1 MRLKSITTILLLIGL
16 IGNIQ
21 AQSIYEFTPEATHW
35 VDSVYKSLSKKQR
48 IAQLIVVRLSEKTP
62 GGVVFYTKRVD
73 SLVRKY
79 NIGSICIFQ
88 GGPVYQANILNDLQG
103 KAQTPILI
111 CVDGETGLGMRMAD
125 SVMRLPDQ
133 LTMGAVQDEGLIY
146 RAGRVIGEQC
156 KRMGIQVN
164 YAPVVD
170 INNNAANPVIGV
182 RSFGEDKYKVAYL
195 GIAIMKGMQDAG
207 IMACAKH
214 FPGHGDVSVDS
225 HLDLPVINKSIADLD
240 SLELYPFKKIFEAG
254 VGSVMVA
261 HLSIPAIDATPH
273 QPTTLSKANVSDL
286 LRNEMHFNGI
296 SFTDGL
302 EMKGVTKYYSNGAIA
317 VQSLLAGNDMLC
329 LPQDAADAIEQISK
343 AIHKGILS
351 ADSIEAKVK
360 KVLYA
365 KYHTGLIQKPIID
378 TKNLTADLNTDVPAI
393 RKDIA
398 EHALTVLQ
406 WNKKISLPIDSTA
419 RIAYILIGD
428 QNDNTISSRL
438 KKEYKADVFYLD
450 YKAEHFVIEK
460 LLEQLKT
467 NYDIVITGLHKY
479 RGGIASNF
487 GISAQVSTFINKAS
501 QQTNSLVLAFG
512 NPYGLKEICN
522 VNNLICMYEDDV
534 IFQHAAV
541 DWLKGKFTAT
551 GRLPVT
557 ICEQLRAGSGIAVSL
572 SKKMLQSP
580 EEAGFES
587 SVLIQID
594 SIINTAIDKYA
605 MPGCEVLIA
614 KNNSI
619 VWNKAYGHFTYDR
632 LEKVNVQS
640 VYDLASVTKVAATTL
655 AVMKLFEL
663 GQLEL
668 GRPIV
673 HYLPWTA
680 GSNKA
685 FITIRELL
693 LHQGGM
699 LAYIPFYKET
709 IDAKSG
715 DPLPELYQQISDSQY
730 AIPVAANMFL
740 RKDWKDSIYQ
750 RILQSKISS
759 NPSYVYSDN
768 DFIFLG
774 LIVEAITGK
783 SLDNYLYET
792 FYEPMELPNIHFTPL
807 QFIAEKNIV
816 PTEWEMQF
824 REQLIK
830 GYVHDPGAA
839 MLGGVAGHAGLFSNA
854 EDVAS
859 IFMMLLNKGEW
870 NGKKY
875 LKSETIN
882 TFTAYQSSV
891 SRRGLGFDKPE
902 KDNLNRKEPYP
913 AQSCS
918 PLTFGHTGFTGTCVW
933 ADPDK
938 QLVFVFL
945 SNRVYPNGADNT
957 MLSRLN
963 VRTKILDTIYKALES
978 RQAKN

>member
-1 MRLKSITTILLLIGL
+1 MHLKSIASFIILICLSHSL
-16 IGNIQ
+16 Q
-21 AQSIYEFTPEATHW
+21 AQTVYTYTPAATHW
-35 VDSVYKSLSKKQR
+35 VDSVYNSLNKKQR

-79 NIGSICIFQ
+79 NIGSVCIFQ
-88 GGPVYQANILNDLQG
+88 GGPVYQANILNELQG
-103 KAQTPILI
+103 KAQTPLLI
-111 CVDGETGLGMRMAD
+111 CVDGESGLGMRMAD

-133 LTMGAVQDEGLIY
+133 LTMGAVQDEALIY
-146 RAGRVIGEQC
+146 RAGRIIGEQC

-182 RSFGEDKYKVAYL
+182 RSFGEDKYRVANL

-329 LPQDAADAIEQISK
+329 LPQNAADAIEQISK
-343 AIHKGILS
+343 AIRKGIIS
-351 ADSIEAKVK
+351 EDSIEVKAK
-360 KVLYA
+360 KVLLA
-365 KYHTGLIQKPIID
+365 KYHTGLTVRPVID
-378 TKNLTADLNTDVPAI
+378 TKDLTDHLNAGVPNI

-398 EHALTVLQ
+398 EHALTVLK
-406 WNKKISLPIDSTA
+406 WNKKISIPLDSTSS
-419 RIAYILIGD
+419 IAYVLIGD
-428 QNDNTISSRL
+428 QYDNTISSRL
-438 KKEYKADVFYLD
+438 KKDYKADIYYLD
-450 YKAEHFVIEK
+450 YKADNIIIDK
-460 LLEQLKT
+460 LLDHLKSK
-467 NYDIVITGLHKY
+467 YDIVITGLHKY

-487 GISAQVSTFINKAS
+487 GISTQAASFINKAA
-501 QQTNSLVLAFG
+501 QQTNSLVVAFG
-512 NPYGLKEICN
+512 NPYGLKDMCG
-522 VNNLICMYEDDV
+522 VSNLICMYEDDV
-534 IFQHAAV
+534 IFQHAAA
-541 DWLKGKFTAT
+541 DWLMGKYTST

-557 ICEQLRAGSGIAVSL
+557 ICQELKAGSGIAVSL
-572 SKKMLQSP
+572 SKKMIQSP
-580 EEAGFES
+580 EDAGFNS
-587 SVLIQID
+587 SILIQID
-594 SIINTAIDKYA
+594 SIIASAIDKYA

-614 KNNSI
+614 KNNNI
-619 VWNKAYGHFTYDR
+619 IWNKSYGYFTYDR
-632 LEKVNVQS
+632 QEKVDVQS

-655 AVMKLFEL
+655 AIMKLFEL
-663 GQLEL
+663 GQIEL
-668 GRPIV
+668 GRPII
-673 HYLPWTA
+673 HYLPWTE

-685 FITIRELL
+685 YITIRELL

-709 IDAKSG
+709 IDTKTG
-715 DPLPELYQQISDSQY
+715 DPLSGLYRQISDSQY

-740 RKDWKDSIYQ
+740 RNDWKDSIYQ
-750 RILQSKISS
+750 RMLQSKVSS
-759 NPSYVYSDN
+759 NPSYMYSDN

-783 SLDNYLYET
+783 TLDSFLYET

-824 REQLIK
+824 REQLIR

-854 EDVAS
+854 EDVAT
-859 IFMMLLNKGEW
+859 IFMMLLNNGEW

-882 TFTAYQSSV
+882 TFTTYQSSI
-891 SRRGLGFDKPE
+891 SRRGFGFDKPE
-902 KDNLNRKEPYP
+902 KDNLIRKEPYP
-913 AQSCS
+913 AKSCS

-945 SNRVYPNGADNT
+945 SNRVCPNGGDNT
-957 MLSRLN
+957 MLNRLN
-963 VRTKILDTIYKALES
+963 VRSKILDTIYKALDS
-978 RQAKN
+978 GQAKN

>member
-1 MRLKSITTILLLIGL
+1 MSSNL
-16 IGNIQ
+16 Q
-21 AQSIYEFTPEATHW
+21 AQSFYKYTPAATHW

-73 SLVRKY
+73 SLVRAY
-79 NIGSICIFQ
+79 NIGSVCIFQ
-88 GGPVYQANILNDLQG
+88 GGPVYQANILNELQS
-103 KAQTPILI
+103 KAQTPILV
-111 CVDGETGLGMRMAD
+111 CVDGESGLGMRMAD

-133 LTMGAVQDEGLIY
+133 LTMGAVQDDILIY
-146 RAGRVIGEQC
+146 RAGKVIGEQC

-182 RSFGEDKYKVAYL
+182 RSFGEDKYRVANL
-195 GIAIMKGMQDAG
+195 GIAIMNGMQDVG
-207 IMACAKH
+207 VMACAKH

-225 HLDLPVINKSIADLD
+225 HLDLPVIKKSIADLD
-240 SLELYPFKKIFEAG
+240 SLELYPFKRIFDAG

-273 QPTTLSKANVSDL
+273 QPTTLSKANVTDL
-286 LRNEMHFNGI
+286 MRNELHFNGI

-329 LPQDAADAIEQISK
+329 LPQNAADAIDQISK
-343 AIHKGILS
+343 AIRKGIIS
-351 ADSIEAKVK
+351 EDSIEIKVK
-360 KVLYA
+360 RVLFA
-365 KYHTGLIQKPIID
+365 KYHTGLMQKPVID
-378 TKNLTADLNTDVPAI
+378 TKDLTAHLNADVPAI

-398 EHALTVLQ
+398 EHALTVLK
-406 WNKKISLPIDSTA
+406 WNKKISLPLDSVSK
-419 RIAYILIGD
+419 IAYVLIGD
-428 QNDNTISSRL
+428 QQDNTLSSRL
-438 KKEYKADVFYLD
+438 KKDYKADIYYLD
-450 YKAEHFVIEK
+450 YKAENIVMEK
-460 LLEQLKT
+460 LLDHLKT
-467 NYDIVITGLHKY
+467 KYDIVIAGLHKY

-487 GISAQVSTFINKAS
+487 GIFSQVSSFLNKVAEE
-501 QQTNSLVLAFG
+501 TNSLVVAFG
-512 NPYGLKEICN
+512 NPYGLNNICD
-522 VNNLICMYEDDV
+522 VNNLVCVYEDDA
-534 IFQHAAV
+534 IFQHAAA
-541 DWLKGKFTAT
+541 DWLMGKYTAT

-557 ICEQLRAGSGIAVSL
+557 ICEQLKVGSGIAVAL
-572 SKKMLQSP
+572 SKKMIQSP
-580 EEAGFES
+580 EDAGFES

-605 MPGCEVLIA
+605 MPGCEVIIA
-614 KNNSI
+614 KNNNI
-619 VWNKAYGHFTYDR
+619 VWNKAYGHFTYDKE
-632 LEKVNVQS
+632 EKVNVQS
-640 VYDLASVTKVAATTL
+640 VYDLASITKVAATTL
-655 AVMKLFEL
+655 AIMKLYEL
-663 GQLEL
+663 GQIEL
-668 GRPIV
+668 GRPMV

-709 IDAKSG
+709 IETKSG
-715 DPLPELYQQISDSQY
+715 NPLPGLYQKISDSQY
-730 AIPVAANMFL
+730 AIPVAANMYL
-740 RKDWKDSIYQ
+740 RNDWKDSIYK
-750 RILQSKISS
+750 RILQSRVSS
-759 NPSYVYSDN
+759 NPSYLYSDN

-774 LIVEAITGK
+774 LVVEAITGK
-783 SLDNYLYET
+783 TLDSYLYET

-807 QFIAEKNIV
+807 QFMAEKNIV

-824 REQLIK
+824 REQLIR

-854 EDVAS
+854 EDLAS
-859 IFMMLLNKGEW
+859 IFMMLLNNGEW
-870 NGKKY
+870 NGNKY

-882 TFTAYQSSV
+882 IFTAYQSSI
-891 SRRGLGFDKPE
+891 SRRGFGFDKPE
-902 KDNLNRKEPYP
+902 KENLTRKEPYP

-918 PLTFGHTGFTGTCVW
+918 ALTFGHTGFTGTCVW
-933 ADPDK
+933 ADPEK

-945 SNRVYPNGADNT
+945 SNRVCPNGGDNT
-957 MLSRLN
+957 MLNRLN
-963 VRTKILDTIYKALES
+963 VRTKILDTIYKALDGE
-978 RQAKN
+978 QAKN